1 MAEIIPL
8 QAVPNQTL
16 TTQLSN
22 VVCTV
27 TLWQKS
33 TGLFLDLYVAGAP
46 LALGML
52 CLNATTLL
60 RDYAALGF
68 DGDLAFIDTLGTQ
81 DPDYTGLASRY
92 VLVHYTAADL
102 AAAPQVY

>member
-16 TTQLSN
+16 TTALSN
-22 VVCTV
+22 LVCTI
-27 TLWQKS
+27 TIWQKT

-46 LALGML
+46 LALGIL
-52 CLNATTLL
+52 CLNATTLI

-68 DGDLAFIDTLGTQ
+68 DGDLVFEDTLGTQ

-92 VLVHYTAADL
+92 ILVHYTAADL
-102 AAAPQVY
+102 ATAPQAE